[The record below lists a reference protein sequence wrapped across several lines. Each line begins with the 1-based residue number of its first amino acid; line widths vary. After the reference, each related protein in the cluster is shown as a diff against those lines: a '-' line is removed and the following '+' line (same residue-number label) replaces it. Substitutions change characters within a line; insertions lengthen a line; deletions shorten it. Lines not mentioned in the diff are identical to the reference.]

1 MRSPLERRPAALA
14 FAVGL
19 GCLIASASPVGA
31 QAANGGSVSE
41 GASVYGSMCGRCHN
55 PRSPLERTDRAWV
68 TIANHMRAR
77 GNLTGK
83 EVRNVLAFLQATN
96 SDPRERAPLPG
107 ATAVPTPAT
116 GEIRSG
122 PPASD
127 PTLVTRGMSLTGEKA
142 CLGCH
147 VVGKRGG
154 EIGPTLNGVVARKG
168 ADFVRQ
174 KLANPTFNTSTSLMP
189 NFGLSTDE
197 IEAIVAYLNTLRGR

>member
-1 MRSPLERRPAALA
+1 MRFPVERRTAALG

-19 GCLIASASPVGA
+19 GCLIASTSPVGA
-31 QAANGGSVSE
+31 QAANRGSVSE
-41 GASVYGSMCGRCHN
+41 GARVYGSTCGRCHN

-77 GNLTGK
+77 GNLTGR

-96 SDPRERAPLPG
+96 SDPRERTPLPSG
-107 ATAVPTPAT
+107 APAPPPEP
-116 GEIRSG
+116 GGLRSG
-122 PPASD
+122 PPPTD

-147 VVGKRGG
+147 VVGRTGG
-154 EIGPTLNGVVARKG
+154 EIGPTLNGVVTRRG
-168 ADFVRQ
+168 ADFVRR
-174 KLANPTFNTSTSLMP
+174 KLANPTFNTSTSQMP
-189 NFGLSTDE
+189 NFGLSADE